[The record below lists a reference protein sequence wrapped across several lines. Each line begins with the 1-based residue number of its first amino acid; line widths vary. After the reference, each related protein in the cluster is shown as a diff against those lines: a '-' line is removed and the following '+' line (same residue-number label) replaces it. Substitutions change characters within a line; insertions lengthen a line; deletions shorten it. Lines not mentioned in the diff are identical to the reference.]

1 MRNAINVKPVLLTL
15 PGCHHFSIRIIA
27 LPSPP
32 CWHHTLLLQLPPAT
46 CHLLLLLLLLLLP
59 PGNIVNDNSSQ
70 ASRLV
75 SHYSRLGSTCGIL
88 FLPLYYLLSMSPVT
102 PSPPPFRPPHLL
114 PAARQS
120 ARQSIKLIA
129 IAIRRHTTQLYT
141 KRIWQENLKL
151 ALDFIR

>member
-46 CHLLLLLLLLLLP
+46 CHLLLPL
-59 PGNIVNDNSSQ
+59 GNIVNDNSSQ

-75 SHYSRLGSTCGIL
+75 SSLIILGLAPLVEFFFCLCIIFSRCHPLPP
-88 FLPLYYLLSMSPVT
+88 LPLPCAH
-102 PSPPPFRPPHLL
+102 HLL

>member
-46 CHLLLLLLLLLLP
+46 CHLLLLP

-70 ASRLV
+70 ASRPSLIILGLAPLV
-75 SHYSRLGSTCGIL
+75 EFFFCLCIIFSRCH
-88 FLPLYYLLSMSPVT
+88 
-102 PSPPPFRPPHLL
+102 PFRL
-114 PAARQS
+114 
-120 ARQSIKLIA
+120 
-129 IAIRRHTTQLYT
+129 
-141 KRIWQENLKL
+141 
-151 ALDFIR
+151 